1 MIYMLVTGLLMPL
14 MAMAQVNNAVNR
26 DFGINQMHVVTNDND
41 VKYYNTK
48 DVKEVK
54 FDGSKISV
62 SANGAASDDVFGG
75 NASEVGFSLKAKPAA
90 SGVFANEAGEVEI
103 AEARGW
109 QESLYVE
116 WKPLDGADSY
126 NVYVKGGQY
135 SDYTRIDREL
145 VRNYGSY
152 ARADVLGLKAGSGY
166 SVKVVPV
173 ADGKEIAEAA
183 NEATDLN
190 VVNYSREGFAHLNY
204 SGIGAY
210 NDDGTLKSN
219 AKVLYITAK
228 TAKTVTTKVMVD
240 KTLTEVTGLQ
250 SILDAYQK
258 GTDTTP
264 LAMRIIGI
272 ITKEDLDHISS
283 SAEGLQIKG
292 RNNYSEMNITLE
304 GVGEDA
310 TISGF
315 GILARNCKG
324 VEFRNFAIMMCM
336 DDCLSLDT
344 GNSNIWIHNMDYFYG
359 NAGSDADQAKGDGTV
374 DLKGGTKYVTI
385 SYNRFWDSGK
395 SSLCGMGGDEANYI
409 TYHHNWFD
417 HSDSRHPRIR
427 CMSVHIWNN
436 YYDGVAKYG
445 VGVTTGAS
453 AFVEANYYRNCNKPM
468 LISMQGSDIGS
479 DGKGTFSSEDGGIIK
494 SFGNIFTERSKN
506 FKYVTYQENN
516 VEFDA
521 YEAATRNEE
530 VPADVKAK
538 KGGAGYDNFDTT
550 EELMYSYAPHSAV
563 DVPENVT
570 GAYGAGRL
578 NHGDFTWDFT
588 GKDADY
594 NVDAALK
601 TALQNYKSSL
611 VGIFGDDSAIDEGN
625 GDNEGGDTE
634 GGDTEDGD
642 NEGGDEGGSTPIEG
656 TIGCNFQEK
665 APSNSAF
672 TVVGNYSTSKGS
684 ATVDGTTYTTCLK
697 IETATSI
704 TFTTSEEMEMTLYFG
719 SEDTKCSIKV
729 DGTKVAGDTTTKT
742 LTTTIAAGSHTLTKA
757 DSCNLFYIKL
767 EKK

>member
-1 MIYMLVTGLLMPL
+1 MKYSKYFVSLIYMLMPL
-14 MAMAQVNNAVNR
+14 TAMAQTNNAVNR
-26 DFGINQMHVVTNDND
+26 DFGTNQMHVVTNNND

-54 FDGSKISV
+54 INGNKITV
-62 SANGAASDDVFGG
+62 SANGAASDDIFGG
-75 NASEVGFSLKAKPAA
+75 NSSEVGFSLKTRPAA

-190 VVNYSREGFAHLNY
+190 VMNYSREGFAHLNY

-228 TAKTVTTKVMVD
+228 TAKTVTTTVMVD
-240 KTLTEVTGLQ
+240 KTLKEVTGLQ
-250 SILDAYQK
+250 SIIDAYQK

-264 LAMRIIGI
+264 LAIRIIGT

-283 SAEGLQIKG
+283 SAEGLQVEG
-292 RNNYSEMNITLE
+292 RNNYAEMNITLE
-304 GVGEDA
+304 AVGEDA

-315 GILARNCKG
+315 GILARNCKS

-359 NAGSDADQAKGDGTV
+359 NAGSDSDQAKGDGTV

-453 AFVEANYYRNCNKPM
+453 GFVEANYYRNCNKPM

-506 FKYVTYQENN
+506 FKYVPYQTNN

-521 YEAATRNEE
+521 YEAATRNET

-538 KGGAGYDNFDTT
+538 KGGTSYDNFDTT
-550 EELMYSYAPHSAV
+550 DGLMYDYLPHLAV

-594 NVDAALK
+594 DVDAALK
-601 TALQNYKSSL
+601 SALQNYKSSL
-611 VGIFGDDSAIDEGN
+611 VGIFGDDSTID
-625 GDNEGGDTE
+625 D
-634 GGDTEDGD
+634 
-642 NEGGDEGGSTPIEG
+642 GGDEGGDGDEGGEEGGEDEGGDTPIEG
-656 TIGCNFQEK
+656 TIGCNFQAK

-697 IETATSI
+697 IESSTSI
-704 TFTTSEEMEMTLYFG
+704 SFTTTEEMNMTLYFG

-742 LTTTIAAGSHTLTKA
+742 LTTTITAGSHKLTKA